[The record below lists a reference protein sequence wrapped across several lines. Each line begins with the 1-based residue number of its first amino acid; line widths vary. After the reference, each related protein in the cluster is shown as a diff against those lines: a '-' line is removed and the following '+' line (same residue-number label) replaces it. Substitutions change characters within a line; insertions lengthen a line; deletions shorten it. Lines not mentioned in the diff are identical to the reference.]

1 MPASMHNAAADLLAK
16 TVVDLRKAAGMN
28 QRELA
33 AALGRE
39 QNFVARIE
47 TGQRRLDLVEWI
59 QLLRAVGVNPD
70 SEIRRIVHEVT
81 ALVPEQSRRSRMLHK
96 RAD

>member
-1 MPASMHNAAADLLAK
+1 MHNPAADLLAK
-16 TVVDLRKAAGMN
+16 VVVEMRKKAGMN

-59 QLLRAVGVNPD
+59 QILRAFGVDPKLEL
-70 SEIRRIVHEVT
+70 SRITNEVLP
-81 ALVPEQSRRSRMLHK
+81 LVAKTKK
-96 RAD
+96 RL

>member
-1 MPASMHNAAADLLAK
+1 MPASMHNPAADLLAR
-16 TVVDLRKAAGMN
+16 TVVELRTASGLN

-47 TGQRRLDLVEWI
+47 TGQRRVDLIEWI
-59 QLLRAVGVNPD
+59 QLLRALGADPEQ
-70 SEIRRIVHEVT
+70 EIARIVRQV
-81 ALVPEQSRRSRMLHK
+81 APLVPRRKK
-96 RAD
+96 RP